1 MKVNDPNLAG
11 AGQGRLG
18 GAELERSS
26 QLDALVR
33 PGGLRRAGVGGA
45 PTDQVSLSALS
56 ARLQSLHSD
65 PPGQAA
71 RLEKL
76 SGEVAAG
83 RYRVD
88 AMELSR
94 RLVEASL
101 RPKE

>member
-26 QLDALVR
+26 QLDPLGRA
-33 PGGLRRAGVGGA
+33 GGLRRGGPGGA

-56 ARLQSLHSD
+56 ARLHDLRAD

-83 RYRVD
+83 RYRVEPM
-88 AMELSR
+88 ALSR